1 MSDDA
6 FISEGEGC
14 SLWYD
19 EYSNVISTWFF
30 LQPSIAITT
39 KLNGICVNMARK
51 FDYNSIGLRYQLLE
65 LSDIH

>member
-1 MSDDA
+1 MQHNDDLSVSDDA

-39 KLNGICVNMARK
+39 N
-51 FDYNSIGLRYQLLE
+51 LRGFV
-65 LSDIH
+65 